1 MRTIAVFTATRADY
15 GLLRP
20 VLLRLREAADCH
32 LRLLVSGTH
41 LSPLHGHTL
50 GEILADGFT
59 PDATIPLVLD
69 DDAPAALCG
78 VMGHVVTGV
87 GQAISR
93 QQPDLLLLLG
103 DRYECLGAAAAA
115 AMCTVPVAHISG
127 GEITRGANDDA
138 FRHAVTKLAHL
149 HFTSCEPYRRRVIQ
163 MGEAPERVWNVGALG
178 VENALRLPLW
188 DEARIRAEL
197 GLAPGRPYFLC
208 TFHPVTLEPGDEDRQ
223 LDALCSALAAF
234 PDHAVI
240 FTGANADAGGL
251 GLNDRLKAFTQANP
265 DRVRLFASLGVMRYL
280 SAAKYAAC
288 VAGNSSSGIIEVPS
302 LGTPVVNIGSRQRGR
317 IASSVVLHC
326 PAEEEAVATCLR
338 RALSSEHRALARVTP
353 NPYEGKDTSAAIARI
368 LMEHPLENILRKNF
382 HDIAAAALGA

>member
-1 MRTIAVFTATRADY
+1 MRTIAVFTATRAEY

-20 VLLRLREAADCH
+20 VLLRLREAAGCR

-50 GEILADGFT
+50 DEILADGFT
-59 PDATIPLVLD
+59 PDAAIPLALD
-69 DDAPAALCG
+69 DDAPAALCASLG
-78 VMGHVVTGV
+78 SMIGDTGRILS
-87 GQAISR
+87 GLR
-93 QQPDLLLLLG
+93 PDLMMLLG
-103 DRYECLGAAAAA
+103 DRYECLGAAMAA
-115 AMCTVPVAHISG
+115 AMSCIPVAHIHG
-127 GEITRGANDDA
+127 GEVTRGAVDDA

-163 MGEAPERVWNVGALG
+163 LGETPKRVWNVGALG

-188 DEARIRAEL
+188 DESRIRAEL

-251 GLNDRLKAFTQANP
+251 GLNCRLKAFAQTNL
-265 DRVRLFASLGVMRYL
+265 DRVRLFASLGVTRYL
-280 SAAKYAAC
+280 SAAKYASC
-288 VAGNSSSGIIEVPS
+288 VAGNSSSGIIEIPS
-302 LGTPVVNIGSRQRGR
+302 LGTPVVNIGSRQGGR
-317 IASSVVLHC
+317 IASPAVLHC
-326 PAEEEAVATCLR
+326 PAEKEAVASCLR
-338 RALSSEHRALARVTP
+338 RALTPEHRALARATP
-353 NPYEGKDTSAAIARI
+353 NPYEGKDTSATIART
-368 LMEHPLENILRKNF
+368 LMEHPLEDILRKSF
-382 HDIAAAALGA
+382 HDIPAAAPRA